1 MKGGDCFMNSRKSIK
16 AIGIAVTIITLSMT
30 LITDWVNG
38 KKMEEKI
45 EEKVLEA
52 LAKMNKGEP

>member
-1 MKGGDCFMNSRKSIK
+1 MNSRKSIK